1 MTATYSK
8 LYGARR
14 TPTAKATPDAASEI
28 DLTGLP
34 ARAKV
39 VFAFEPGRTVDITLL
54 DGSGGELLITTT
66 MGGDDHYTTPP
77 LLVEDGPFQLK
88 SAGADTVITLSVLEQ
103 GPA

>member
-14 TPTAKATPDAASEI
+14 TPTAKSTPDAASEI

-39 VFAFEPGRTVDITLL
+39 VFAFEPGRGVDITLL
-54 DGSGGELLITTT
+54 DGSGGELLIKTT
-66 MGGDDHYTTPP
+66 MGGNDHYYVGPF
-77 LLVEDGPFQLK
+77 LKEDGPFALET
-88 SAGADTVITLSVLEQ
+88 AGADTAIPLSVLEQ
-103 GPA
+103 GVF